1 MKSITTLAVSSAP
14 FAGVEGAIDRIGAGL
29 RWLKSAYA
37 ERRARARAREEL
49 DTLDAHALRDLGL
62 QRSELD
68 SYLAE
73 ALHQVETTRV
83 RSGVQRPMEYGP

>member
-1 MKSITTLAVSSAP
+1 MKTHTTLAVAP
-14 FAGVEGAIDRIGAGL
+14 VHFAAVDAIHRIVDAL
-29 RWLKSAYA
+29 RRLKVAVA

-49 DTLDAHALRDLGL
+49 DMLDAHALRDLGL
-62 QRSELD
+62 SRSEFD

-73 ALHQVETTRV
+73 AWHEAEATRV